1 MVKSASQPSASL
13 SCALCLSVML
23 SASWPIMAGTPSY
36 PRPGGDVGDVE
47 CRRLRRIQVTSP
59 HRRSCGTGRINSES
73 PRRSWWSRRHPLCWI
88 RGAGAIVTDGFQ
100 RPVEGY
106 IHGEHGRIV
115 VVPGRVAAWL
125 EKRCNLNQLRI
136 SVRGCDSEVDS
147 VLMAVHLAALEWR
160 SAATGTET
168 AASAEPTATSEAW
181 VTTTQA
187 AGLLGISDRAVR
199 KAIAEGRIAA
209 TRVGNAWRIA
219 REDLEHYRAAR
230 KVA

>member
-1 MVKSASQPSASL
+1 M
-13 SCALCLSVML
+13 
-23 SASWPIMAGTPSY
+23 
-36 PRPGGDVGDVE
+36 
-47 CRRLRRIQVTSP
+47 
-59 HRRSCGTGRINSES
+59 
-73 PRRSWWSRRHPLCWI
+73 
-88 RGAGAIVTDGFQ
+88 TDGFQ
-100 RPVEGY
+100 RQVEGY

-125 EKRCNLNQLRI
+125 EKRCGLNELRV

-147 VLMAVHLAALEWR
+147 VLMALRLAALEWR

-168 AASAEPTATSEAW
+168 TASAEPPAISEAW

-187 AGLLGISDRAVR
+187 AGMLGISDRAIR
-199 KAIAEGRIAA
+199 KAIAENRIPA